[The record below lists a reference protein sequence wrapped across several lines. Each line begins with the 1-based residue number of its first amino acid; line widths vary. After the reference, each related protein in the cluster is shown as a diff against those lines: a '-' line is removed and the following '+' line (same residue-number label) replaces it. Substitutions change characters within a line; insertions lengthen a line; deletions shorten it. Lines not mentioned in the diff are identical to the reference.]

1 MRFLTSAR
9 VRAVILLSA
18 ALTLLAGGVAY
29 AVTTGPIDSSGVIH
43 GCYYPAT
50 TGGSHKVVLQ
60 DVGKRCP
67 TGTTAITWNQKG
79 PAGPTGPQGPAGPPG
94 PAGPSAAYAKVVNGP
109 VAAPVGSSTVAS
121 LDIPVAGDYV
131 ISSKMFLTFDQS
143 LFSSVVYE
151 CDLQAGTDIDVT
163 RGSTGAEASTPNGPA
178 PVSGL
183 IVNSLVHEFTSPG
196 TVDLSCNL
204 GNPSFLNYITITA
217 IQVGSL
223 TTS

>member
-9 VRAVILLSA
+9 VRTVTLLSV

-60 DVGKRCP
+60 NVGKSCP

-79 PAGPTGPQGPAGPPG
+79 PAGPQG

-143 LFSSVVYE
+143 LFTSVVYE

-223 TTS
+223 TVS

>member
-1 MRFLTSAR
+1 MRFLTSGR
-9 VRAVILLSA
+9 VRAVTLLSV
-18 ALTLLAGGVAY
+18 ALALLAGGVAY

-60 DVGKRCP
+60 DVGKSCP

-79 PAGPTGPQGPAGPPG
+79 PAGPQGPAGPSD
-94 PAGPSAAYAKVVNGP
+94 AFAKVVNGP

-151 CDLQAGTDIDVT
+151 CDLQAGSDTDVT
-163 RGSTGAEASTPNGPA
+163 RGIAGAEASLPGGPA
-178 PVSGL
+178 PEGGL
-183 IVNSLVHEFTSPG
+183 IVNSLVHQFTSPG
-196 TVDLSCNL
+196 TIDLSCFV
-204 GNPSFLNYITITA
+204 GNPSSLNFITITA
-217 IQVGSL
+217 ILVGSL